1 MSAGTVIKWMK
12 PVVRRPIMQRLA
24 PAAMPMV
31 MLVVS
36 LVGCTLFPAA
46 GALANAPDPITRAE
60 AWFNGISTMKADF
73 IQVASDGTT
82 ATGELHLRRPHRM
95 KIIYDLDEPLILLT
109 TPLWLHVDRPNEKR
123 VTSYP
128 IRETPLSLILKKRV
142 ELRSDKFRTSHSVR
156 NGITRIVLT
165 KDTGEGAGQ
174 LTLEFTNQ
182 PFVLRKWS
190 IRDAADVTT
199 YVTLQ
204 NMRFGHSYQNKFFAK
219 RVYSNE

>member
-12 PVVRRPIMQRLA
+12 PVVWRPIMQRLG

-95 KIIYDLDEPLILLT
+95 KIIYNLDEPLILLT